1 MVYLTYII
9 NNYDELPPYVVFIH
23 GHLESWHQEANII
36 ELVQALQVPAL
47 EAVGYVPLRCD
58 WYPSCAAEIRPIEH
72 DAIVWGPGVN
82 REETEMSIVY
92 AWPIFFPDAPLP
104 HTIASQ
110 CCAQFAATSDAIQRR
125 SKDDYIRMRD
135 WLLETPLVD
144 EISGR
149 VLEKLWAYI
158 MTNNPVQ

>member
-1 MVYLTYII
+1 MVF
-9 NNYDELPPYVVFIH
+9 VH

-36 ELVQALQVPAL
+36 ELVQSLQVPAL
-47 EAVGYVPLRCD
+47 EAVGYVTLQCD
-58 WYPSCAAEIRPIEH
+58 WYPSCAAEIRPVEH

-110 CCAQFAATSDAIQRR
+110 CCAQFAATNDAIQRR
-125 SKDDYIRMRD
+125 AKDDYIRMRD

-149 VLEKLWAYI
+149 VLEKLWTYI